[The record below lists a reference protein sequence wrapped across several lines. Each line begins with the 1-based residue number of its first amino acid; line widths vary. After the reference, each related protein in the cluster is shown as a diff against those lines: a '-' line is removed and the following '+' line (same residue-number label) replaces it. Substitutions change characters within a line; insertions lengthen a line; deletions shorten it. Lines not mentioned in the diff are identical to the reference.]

1 MNIRRLQCFFS
12 ARSCSTSL
20 SEICGTQGRASRKRL
35 KLGVKPLISLIL
47 IIGILFSFS
56 VSSYADNSITYR
68 LADFQLLDITD
79 TPSVFSTQDIGGA
92 TYTSVGYY
100 SADEGKLSLFYKLSN
115 ELKAGD
121 SYTIS
126 FNVFRATGMDG
137 FSEVYFALSDSPTQ
151 FENSVNIA
159 SFSTSE
165 ISKGGSQRF
174 SIQFTY
180 PEDKFNG
187 KQCYILCSILSPKGY
202 SLFYLSD
209 IVFTNNNQTDDKI
222 DGILEWLSAV
232 YHSIVGGEDSRGVKH
247 DGLVQG
253 IKNGLTS
260 LGNTIGGFFENLK
273 ISIENK
279 IDAIQQW
286 FVELG
291 ENIIDGIK
299 SLFIPEDGYFESKKA
314 ELETFFSEHFGI
326 VYTAGSLSID
336 VLKKF
341 TSLKPPAQAVLHVP
355 AWQMSLPWEND
366 KVITIVPAMDVNFS
380 EYINSS
386 GVLHNFYKFYRAFI
400 TVVIIFMVVNYA
412 KRKFDYVFGKDGE
425 GVE

>member
-1 MNIRRLQCFFS
+1 MNILRLQCFFS
-12 ARSCSTSL
+12 ARSCSTSS
-20 SEICGTQGRASRKRL
+20 SEICGTRGRVSRKRL

-68 LADFQLLDITD
+68 LADFQLLDT
-79 TPSVFSTQDIGGA
+79 TYPPSLFATQDIGGV
-92 TYTSVGYY
+92 TYTSVGYAT
-100 SADEGKLSLFYKLSN
+100 ADGNLSLFYKLSD
-115 ELKAGD
+115 ELKAGE
-121 SYTIS
+121 SYTVS
-126 FNVFRATGMDG
+126 FNVLRASGMDG
-137 FSEVYFALSDSPTQ
+137 FSHVYFALSDSPTQ
-151 FENSVNIA
+151 YEDVVNIV
-159 SFSTSE
+159 SFTTSE

-180 PEDKFNG
+180 PENKFNG
-187 KQCYILCSILSPKGY
+187 KQCYILCNIVSPNGY

-209 IVFTNNNQTDDKI
+209 IVFTNNNQTDEKI
-222 DGILEWLSAV
+222 DGILEWLSSV
-232 YHSIVGGEDSRGVKH
+232 YHGIVGGEDSRGVKH

-253 IKNGLTS
+253 IKNGLNS
-260 LGNTIGGFFENLK
+260 LGDRIVNTFNNLK
-273 ISIENK
+273 ISIEAK
-279 IDAIQQW
+279 IDSIKQW
-286 FVELG
+286 FVDLG
-291 ENIIDGIK
+291 NDIIEGIK
-299 SLFIPEDGYFESKKA
+299 GLFIPEDGYFESKKA

-355 AWQMSLPWEND
+355 AWQMQLPWESN
-366 KVITIVPAMDVNFS
+366 KIITIVPAMDVNFS

-386 GVLHNFYKFYRAFI
+386 GVLHTFYKFYRAFI

>member
-12 ARSCSTSL
+12 ARSCSTSS
-20 SEICGTQGRASRKRL
+20 SEICGTRGRASRKRL

-56 VSSYADNSITYR
+56 VSSYAANSFTY
-68 LADFQLLDITD
+68 
-79 TPSVFSTQDIGGA
+79 
-92 TYTSVGYY
+92 
-100 SADEGKLSLFYKLSN
+100 
-115 ELKAGD
+115 
-121 SYTIS
+121 
-126 FNVFRATGMDG
+126 
-137 FSEVYFALSDSPTQ
+137 ALSDFTVTDGTDVPAIFARRNHLNKSCTLVFNNASNDWRITAFQ
-151 FENSVNIA
+151 TISSGFKIGTSYTLTFSACKNFSGTFACSLYLTDNIKDINFDNA
-159 SFSTSE
+159 LEVAFIDSDDLNSTSF
-165 ISKGGSQRF
+165 KDY
-174 SIQFTY
+174 SIQVQY
-180 PEDKFNG
+180 PEKFNG
-187 KQCYILCSILSPKGY
+187 KQVYLLLMYAGNEGQQSLYITD
-202 SLFYLSD
+202 F
-209 IVFTNNNQTDDKI
+209 VFTDNNASDDEKI

-253 IKNGLTS
+253 IKNGLTN

-273 ISIENK
+273 VSIENK
-279 IDAIQQW
+279 IDSIQQW

-299 SLFIPEDGYFESKKA
+299 SLFIPEDGYFETKKI

-355 AWQMSLPWEND
+355 AWQMQLPWESN
-366 KVITIVPAMDVNFS
+366 KILTIVPAMDVNFS

-386 GVLHNFYKFYRAFI
+386 GVLHTFYKFYRAFI